1 MNVSIPIAALKFQ
14 RKGKGRYIV
23 PFFLKDDNET
33 GKKLQKITE
42 YYESMSGKK
51 MVDFNE
57 RIIIEIMDDMKVGR
71 AILSIMSRF
80 YCFKSRD
87 FKEIFS
93 SGEQEILSKLDICG
107 ADTLRQALFEYVND
121 KYRGFAPERKKA
133 LQEFRNKLKL
143 KTGIGSALWV
153 DCDDEK
159 LLKKIKEA
167 KEIVVLYNQGVLA
180 TLFLNSE
187 NISIALPK
195 LDGKILRK
203 IYLLCKYNG
212 VLCDISGEN
221 NKYTLEISGPVELF
235 GKPEKY
241 GYNISVAAF
250 SIFRILNGKDY
261 SFSSNVFIKNRKS
274 VLFMGADD
282 IKNTGIGS
290 ERKEETGHEFDSA
303 PEEKLYN
310 FFSADKQSWK
320 IEREPELIIT
330 KSFVYVPDFAYLR
343 SKSRV
348 YVEIMGYFT
357 EHYQKKKIEK
367 LKCIKKLNIPMIIIA
382 SSTYEDSIKKE
393 IESIGYPIVYFKGK
407 DIPYGPVLRVLEE
420 KFSDFDERI
429 CEIEGEKEEI
439 ASDIEK
445 ELETA
450 DFISDA
456 LLKEKLKCFTDDEF
470 EKCRDMILGMVKGTH
485 IRGAGLFSLKKLD
498 DLKSIIEKA
507 HSEKRDREYLKRSFA
522 EIGVD
527 KVEPVLAHFGYAVK
541 WRGLGKNEIVK
552 RNHPL
557 NSILKQAQLKVK

>member
-1 MNVSIPIAALKFQ
+1 MNVSIPIVALKFQ
-14 RKGKGRYIV
+14 RKGKGKYIV

-33 GKKLQKITE
+33 GRKLQKIIE
-42 YYESMSGKK
+42 YYKSMSGKK
-51 MVDFNE
+51 MVDFNDS
-57 RIIIEIMDDMKVGR
+57 IIIEIMGDMKVGR
-71 AILSIMSRF
+71 GIQSIMGHS
-80 YCFKSRD
+80 YCFKSPD

-93 SGEQEILSKLDICG
+93 SGEQELLSKMNISS
-107 ADTLRQALFEYVND
+107 ADTLRQALFEYVNK
-121 KYRGFAPERKKA
+121 KYRGFAPDKKKA
-133 LQEFRNKLKL
+133 MQEFRNKLGL
-143 KTGIGSALWV
+143 KTDIEPALWL

-159 LLKKIKEA
+159 LLKKIKDP
-167 KEIVVLYNQGVLA
+167 KEVVVLYNQGVLA

-187 NISIALPK
+187 NISITLPK

-212 VLCDISGEN
+212 VLCDISGEIEN
-221 NKYTLEISGPVELF
+221 NKYALEISGPVELF

-241 GYNISVAAF
+241 GYNISTAAL
-250 SIFRILNGKDY
+250 SIFRILSGKDY
-261 SFSSNVFIKNRKS
+261 SFSSNVFIKNRKF
-274 VLFMGADD
+274 VLFMSAED
-282 IKNTGIGS
+282 IKNTGIVS

-310 FFSADKQSWK
+310 FFSANKHSWK

-330 KSFVYVPDFAYLR
+330 KSFVYVPDFAYSR
-343 SKSRV
+343 SKSWV

-367 LKCIKKLNIPMIIIA
+367 LKCVKKLNIPMIIIA

-393 IESIGYPIVYFKGK
+393 IESIGYPLVYFKGK

-429 CEIEGEKEEI
+429 SEIECEKEKI
-439 ASDIEK
+439 ASDMEK
-445 ELETA
+445 ELETSG
-450 DFISDA
+450 FISDA
-456 LLKEKLKCFTDDEF
+456 LLKEKLRCFTDDEF
-470 EKCRDMILGMVKGTH
+470 EKCRDKILGMIKGTY

-507 HSEKRDREYLKRSFA
+507 HSEKRDREYLKKRFA

-527 KVEPVLAHFGYAVK
+527 IVEPVLAHFGCAVK
-541 WRGLGKNEIVK
+541 WKGLRKTEIIRRKN
-552 RNHPL
+552 
-557 NSILKQAQLKVK
+557 